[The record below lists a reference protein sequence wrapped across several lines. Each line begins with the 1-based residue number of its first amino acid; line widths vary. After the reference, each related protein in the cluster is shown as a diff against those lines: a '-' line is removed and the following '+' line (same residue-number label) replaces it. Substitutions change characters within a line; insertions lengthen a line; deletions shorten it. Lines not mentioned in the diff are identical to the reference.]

1 MGLRR
6 FRALPVVIA
15 LSILVPGLLVLAL
28 VTGLGEALTGRSNL
42 FVVAPPDAPLWVLV
56 DGADAG
62 AVAAGQ
68 QRRFELA
75 PGARTVQLSN
85 GPAQVVQARRDVD
98 VILGPSGGPCFA
110 VFTASQSDAPRVHA
124 RVDAGVVL
132 EVPRGTDVA
141 WPAHHRLPSAE
152 RVVVPM
158 ACGELSAPDTVLLER
173 LPPPRKDR

>member
-1 MGLRR
+1 MELRRSRGLR
-6 FRALPVVIA
+6 LVVTLA
-15 LSILVPGLLVLAL
+15 ILVPGLLVMAL

-42 FVVAPPDAPLWVLV
+42 FVVAPPDAALWVFV

-85 GPAQVVQARRDVD
+85 GAAQVVQVRRDVD
-98 VILGPSGGPCFA
+98 LVLGPAGGPCFA

-124 RVDAGVVL
+124 RVDAGVAL

-141 WPAHHRLPSAE
+141 WPALHRLLSAE
-152 RVVVPM
+152 RVVVPV
-158 ACGELSAPDTVLLER
+158 ACDQLSAPDAVLLER
-173 LPPPRKDR
+173 LPPPRKER

>member
-6 FRALPVVIA
+6 FRGLTVVIA
-15 LSILVPGLLVLAL
+15 LAILVPGLLVAAL
-28 VTGLGEALTGRSNL
+28 VTDLGEALTGRSNL
-42 FVVAPPDAPLWVLV
+42 FVVAPPDAPVVVLV

-75 PGARTVQLSN
+75 PGTRTVQLSGGAAQVLQVRRGVDLVL
-85 GPAQVVQARRDVD
+85 GPAD
-98 VILGPSGGPCFA
+98 GPCFA
-110 VFTASQSDAPRVHA
+110 VFTASQWDAPRVHA
-124 RVDAGVVL
+124 RIDAGVAL

-141 WPAHHRLPSAE
+141 WPTHHRMPSAE

-158 ACGELSAPDTVLLER
+158 ACGELSAPDTVLLEL
-173 LPPPRKDR
+173 LPPPWKER